1 MQISPIQQHNTSFKA
16 NMQLSGNVTLLNN
29 QQRETLKKVVYKLGS
44 KTDIVDINLSE
55 KLANKGFI
63 PVAVFA
69 NNKLSQFL
77 GEFKNNDIYSGVIN
91 ALEQTKEIFPTVST
105 VIGASLVVNK
115 KDKVNDNIDKT
126 ISDVPA
132 IEDTLIGNGSDEKLL
147 EKIKTKI
154 DDYIYQREHS
164 FAITHPQ
171 RFMDILLINGIHN
184 DSSLKEEYAKRMQ
197 EETYRYD
204 TKNSYEFRHYTGDDL
219 KDGID
224 NSFSMFD
231 DSSRIIHHMLWEPEL
246 KSNIEKSIYKFL
258 KSSNALNNFSIEELE
273 DYYNKLNEKFEDFIH
288 VATDE
293 YVGYQFILKDHPLRE
308 YILDVVQGNEYLS
321 MYFSEESKKE
331 YYTNI
336 DDNELK
342 KAYEMKNLLLNC
354 MFKKLLFTQLL
365 FNEPY
370 KFPIEKQKDL
380 LDKIAQCTT
389 RENTKE
395 ELDIIARSIEAEKD
409 FKMTVHF

>member
-1 MQISPIQQHNTSFKA
+1 MQISPIQQNNTSFKA

-29 QQRETLKKVVYKLGS
+29 QQRETLKKVVDKVGS
-44 KTDIVDINLSE
+44 KTDIVDVNLSE

-132 IEDTLIGNGSDEKLL
+132 IEDTLIGNESDEKLL

-171 RFMDILLINGIHN
+171 RFMDILLINGINN
-184 DSSLKEEYAKRMQ
+184 DSSLKEEYARRMQ
-197 EETYRYD
+197 EKKYRYD
-204 TKNSYEFRHYTGDDL
+204 TEDSYEFRNYTGNDFN
-219 KDGID
+219 DGIE
-224 NSFSMFD
+224 NPLGLFD
-231 DSSRIIHHMLWEPEL
+231 DSSRTIHHMLWEPEL
-246 KSNIEKSIYKFL
+246 KKNIEKSIYKFL
-258 KSSNALNNFSIEELE
+258 KSSKAIDNFRIEELE
-273 DYYNKLNEKFEDFIH
+273 YYYKKLNAKFEDFIH
-288 VATDE
+288 VATDN
-293 YVGYQFILKDHPLRE
+293 YIGNKFILKDHPMRE

-321 MYFSEESKKE
+321 TYFSEESKKQH
-331 YYTNI
+331 YTKIN
-336 DDNELK
+336 DNKLK
-342 KAYEMKNLLLNC
+342 EAYEVKSLLLND
-354 MFKKLLFTQLL
+354 MFRTLLFTQLL
-365 FNEPY
+365 LNEPY
-370 KFPIEKQKDL
+370 KFSVEKQKDL

-389 RENTKE
+389 RKNTKE
-395 ELDIIARSIEAEKD
+395 ELDIIARSIEDEKD

>member
-29 QQRETLKKVVYKLGS
+29 QQRETLKKVVDKLGS
-44 KTDIVDINLSE
+44 KTDIVDVNLSE

-77 GEFKNNDIYSGVIN
+77 GEFRNNDIYSGVIN
-91 ALEQTKEIFPTVST
+91 ALEQTKEIFPTVAT
-105 VIGASLVVNK
+105 TIVASLAINK
-115 KDKVNDNIDKT
+115 KDKINNVDKT
-126 ISDVPA
+126 IPDVPV
-132 IEDTLIGNGSDEKLL
+132 IEKTLIANETDEKLI

-154 DDYIYQREHS
+154 DEYIYKREHI
-164 FAITHPQ
+164 FKFRPPQ
-171 RFMDILLINGIHN
+171 CFMDILLINGIHN

-197 EETYRYD
+197 DNTYRYG
-204 TKNSYEFRHYTGDDL
+204 TKNSYEYRHYTGDDF

-224 NSFSMFD
+224 NPSDMFN
-231 DSSRIIHHMLWEPEL
+231 DSSRTIHHMLWEPEL

-273 DYYNKLNEKFEDFIH
+273 DYYNKLNEKFGDFIY

-331 YYTNI
+331 YYTDI

-342 KAYEMKNLLLNC
+342 KAYEIKNLLLNF
-354 MFKKLLFTQLL
+354 MFKKILFTQLL

-409 FKMTVHF
+409 FKIIAHF

>member
-1 MQISPIQQHNTSFKA
+1 MQISPIQQNNTSFKA

-29 QQRETLKKVVYKLGS
+29 QQRETLKKVVDKLGS
-44 KTDIVDINLSE
+44 KTDIVDVNLSE
-55 KLANKGFI
+55 KLVNKGFI

-91 ALEQTKEIFPTVST
+91 ALEQTKEIFPTVAT

-115 KDKVNDNIDKT
+115 KDKVNDNVDKT
-126 ISDVPA
+126 ISAVPVV
-132 IEDTLIGNGSDEKLL
+132 EDTLIDNESDEKLL

-197 EETYRYD
+197 EKKYRYD
-204 TKNSYEFRHYTGDDL
+204 TEDSFEFRNYTGDDFN
-219 KDGID
+219 DGIE
-224 NSFSMFD
+224 NPLGMFD
-231 DSSRIIHHMLWEPEL
+231 DSSRTIHHMLWEPEL
-246 KSNIEKSIYKFL
+246 KNNIEKSIYKFL
-258 KSSNALNNFSIEELE
+258 KSSNTLDYFSIEELE
-273 DYYNKLNEKFEDFIH
+273 DYYNKLNKKFEDFID
-288 VATDE
+288 VATNE
-293 YVGYQFILKDHPLRE
+293 YIGGKFIIKL
-308 YILDVVQGNEYLS
+308 ILDVVQGNEYLS
-321 MYFSEESKKE
+321 TYFSEESKKQH
-331 YYTNI
+331 YTKIN
-336 DDNELK
+336 DNKLK
-342 KAYEMKNLLLNC
+342 EAYEVKSLLLND
-354 MFKKLLFTQLL
+354 MFRTLLFTQLL
-365 FNEPY
+365 LNEPY
-370 KFPIEKQKDL
+370 KFSVEKQKDL

-389 RENTKE
+389 RKNTKE
-395 ELDIIARSIEAEKD
+395 ELDIIARSIEDEKD